1 MTIQKMSKTKLNE
14 TVSVGAIGAGAI
26 AVSFDGKTGK
36 PLSFKDFIKKWQ
48 VGNGSKTFK
57 PVKNFQISLKENFDL
72 QDVLSRLSGME
83 PKGDFG
89 VSDNTTYGV
98 EDDEGNIM
106 KVTVPKNQ
114 ADEFEAHLAHTLA
127 DMKDPGMLGSE
138 NKSVSMAELL
148 FKLKDKFTIIDVDFP
163 NIPTDVVYNAD
174 KVSSAPSSEFNSDV
188 VPDGFGAE
196 GEQSDELTDTDL
208 GGEILPNDMGGI
220 DDLPPVMNNKTSI
233 NINDVNSDEDLG
245 GEPDAL
251 DNELPPMEG
260 DAEGVEDFVETEDE
274 GSILDK
280 VIGMLKSQA
289 DAEKAKAEA
298 EAEKYRAQQ
307 AEYSAKAATATI
319 QQEEE
324 LAQMELEMKRQK
336 EAQKEA
342 KKLSDIAKF
351 RVSRASV
358 GLNEADAN
366 ESSIMVRRQII
377 QLPQI
382 WATTPDD
389 DPRTVSYKNQQ
400 RMNANREL
408 QARLRAAVLRERR
421 ARELKAEDKN
431 PNPDKNI
438 QQQNAQQQDAG
449 MNGPGNHQQ

>member
-1 MTIQKMSKTKLNE
+1 
-14 TVSVGAIGAGAI
+14 
-26 AVSFDGKTGK
+26 
-36 PLSFKDFIKKWQ
+36 
-48 VGNGSKTFK
+48 
-57 PVKNFQISLKENFDL
+57 
-72 QDVLSRLSGME
+72 
-83 PKGDFG
+83 
-89 VSDNTTYGV
+89 
-98 EDDEGNIM
+98 
-106 KVTVPKNQ
+106 
-114 ADEFEAHLAHTLA
+114 
-127 DMKDPGMLGSE
+127 
-138 NKSVSMAELL
+138 
-148 FKLKDKFTIIDVDFP
+148 
-163 NIPTDVVYNAD
+163 
-174 KVSSAPSSEFNSDV
+174 
-188 VPDGFGAE
+188 
-196 GEQSDELTDTDL
+196 
-208 GGEILPNDMGGI
+208 MGGI

-366 ESSIMVRRQII
+366 ESSIMVRRQIN

-438 QQQNAQQQDAG
+438 QQQNEQY
-449 MNGPGNHQQ
+449 